1 MNVAICQNFKELN
14 AIVVLHI
21 HKASPSLY
29 RWLPLVPNPAD
40 INVNFAVLTIFLYS
54 CNNLSELEDG
64 SVLTGEAGVPEENQ
78 VSIQV
83 LLSSTNI
90 INVFMFNCYPL

>member
-1 MNVAICQNFKELN
+1 M
-14 AIVVLHI
+14 VLLI
-21 HKASPSLY
+21 LKASPPIY

-40 INVNFAVLTIFLYS
+40 INVNFAMLTIFLYS

-64 SVLTGEAGVPEENQ
+64 SVLAGEAGVPEENQ

-83 LLSSTNI
+83 LLSSKNI
-90 INVFMFNCYPL
+90 VNVFISMTYVKRSLET